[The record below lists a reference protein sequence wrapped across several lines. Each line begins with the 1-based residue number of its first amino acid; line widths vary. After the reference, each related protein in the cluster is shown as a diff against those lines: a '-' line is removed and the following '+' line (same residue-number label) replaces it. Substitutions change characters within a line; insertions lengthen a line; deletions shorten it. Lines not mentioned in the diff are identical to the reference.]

1 MVELLI
7 FKEIKLWQTIITQ
20 SKVVRVKDSTDNH
33 EIIEI
38 YHKQAKAKKLSGD
51 TQGAIDD
58 YIKIIKLKPDDIV
71 AYNNIGNIY
80 FSKDYYFHAHL
91 MYDIALEINPE
102 FEVAT
107 KNRKKCSERTR
118 IEHPLGLIYHDIAEN
133 AFKDIVLLTEAYS
146 ILDIF
151 VKYKGSPKNDDPFDT
166 LSIINRPFYLL
177 SIFRSGKII

>member
-58 YIKIIKLKPDDIV
+58 YIKIIKLKPDDVV

-80 FSKDYYFHAHL
+80 FSKDYYFHA
-91 MYDIALEINPE
+91 
-102 FEVAT
+102 
-107 KNRKKCSERTR
+107 C
-118 IEHPLGLIYHDIAEN
+118 
-133 AFKDIVLLTEAYS
+133 LLYT
-146 ILDIF
+146 
-151 VKYKGSPKNDDPFDT
+151 SPSPRDA
-166 LSIINRPFYLL
+166 
-177 SIFRSGKII
+177 

>member
-1 MVELLI
+1 MAVELLI

-38 YHKQAKAKKLSGD
+38 YHKQAKTKKLSGD

-80 FSKDYYFHAHL
+80 FSKDYYFHAIRNL
-91 MYDIALEINPE
+91 KLLLKTGKSVQKE
-102 FEVAT
+102 
-107 KNRKKCSERTR
+107 
-118 IEHPLGLIYHDIAEN
+118 L
-133 AFKDIVLLTEAYS
+133 VL
-146 ILDIF
+146 
-151 VKYKGSPKNDDPFDT
+151 NT
-166 LSIINRPFYLL
+166 LLV
-177 SIFRSGKII
+177 